1 MKYAVVRINGHQ
13 YRVEEGQ
20 EIVVDKL
27 EAKKSQEIEI
37 PEVLLVVDGERLEI
51 GQPLISQ
58 TKIKA
63 KVLENLK
70 GEKVRIAHFR
80 AKSRYRKTR
89 GFRALLTR
97 IRIEKIETAKTPK
110 TAKTQKT
117 S

>member
-20 EIVVDKL
+20 EMVVDKL
-27 EAKKSQEIEI
+27 EAKEGQEIEI
-37 PEVLLVVDGERLEI
+37 PEVLLVVDAEKREI
-51 GQPLISQ
+51 GQPLVSQ
-58 TKIKA
+58 VKIKA

-89 GFRALLTR
+89 GFRALLT
-97 IRIEKIETAKTPK
+97 KIKINAF
-110 TAKTQKT
+110 T
-117 S
+117 SVKK